1 MSIGRAYRP
10 EYRERHVPRG
20 YSGPFHIVFI
30 VVFCTAGIA
39 LGIWRLDAVR
49 PLEWL
54 AIPLTFLYANLS
66 EYLGHRFVMHR
77 KRPGL
82 GVIYERHT
90 VQHHR
95 FFTDR
100 EMEMDDLTDLRAILF
115 PPSLLVFFFA
125 AFALPAWLLLSWW
138 FSDNVAW
145 LFVITALGY
154 YFSYEVM
161 HLTYHLPAESRLMRV
176 PLVRRLQRL
185 HRVHHDPTVMA
196 HGNFNITWPICDW
209 VFGTRVEGRD

>member
-1 MSIGRAYRP
+1 MSTGRAYRP
-10 EYRERHVPRG
+10 EYRERHVPAG
-20 YSGPFHIVFI
+20 YSGARHLAFI
-30 VVFCTAGIA
+30 VAFCIGGIA
-39 LGIWRLDAVR
+39 LGIVMLDDVR

-54 AIPLTFLYANLS
+54 TVPLTFLYANLA
-66 EYLGHRFVMHR
+66 EYLGHRYVMHR

-82 GVIYERHT
+82 GLIYERHT

-100 EMEMDDLTDLRAILF
+100 EMDMDGPGDLRAILF
-115 PPSLLVFFFA
+115 PPVLLVFFFG
-125 AFALPAWLLLSWW
+125 AFALPVGLLLTGL
-138 FSDNVAW
+138 FSANVAW

-154 YFSYEVM
+154 YFSYELL
-161 HLTYHLPAESRLMRV
+161 HLAYHLPDDSKLMRL
-176 PLVRRLQRL
+176 PLLRRLQRL